1 MSGTHDPNQN
11 PQRTILYIEH
21 NPANFLLVENLVA
34 IRSNFK
40 LLRADNGHQGVQM
53 ACSHVPDLILMEINL
68 PDINGM
74 EALKILRESPE
85 TAHIPVIAVSSNAY
99 EKQIEEALKAGCNRY
114 LTKPYKINDLMNAID
129 VGLNDTK

>member
-1 MSGTHDPNQN
+1 
-11 PQRTILYIEH
+11 
-21 NPANFLLVENLVA
+21 
-34 IRSNFK
+34 
-40 LLRADNGHQGVQM
+40 
-53 ACSHVPDLILMEINL
+53 MEINL

-74 EALKILRESPE
+74 EALKILRECPE